1 MSLSLFGTHSVTV
14 YLPKASEWVDGQR
27 GRGMAYSQFRNL
39 GEVANRFDLE
49 LQTQERL
56 FDDVSEVVPSNR
68 LNEDLEDKAP
78 LALQIDTE
86 KARSEMIITPVLVE
100 LRELKI
106 ITYPT
111 HGEKGDYPQTLFPNP
126 IGAQSV
132 FQSCAW
138 LLA

>member
-1 MSLSLFGTHSVTV
+1 MYRAFATAFNPLEIHGMAKWADEPGIPVDSVALLAPRQHQFTLFRTLPERAGIGSLSGNGFV
-14 YLPKASEWVDGQR
+14 
-27 GRGMAYSQFRNL
+27 
-39 GEVANRFDLE
+39 
-49 LQTQERL
+49 
-56 FDDVSEVVPSNR
+56 
-68 LNEDLEDKAP
+68 
-78 LALQIDTE
+78 I
-86 KARSEMIITPVLVE
+86 
-100 LRELKI
+100 RELKI

>member
-1 MSLSLFGTHSVTV
+1 
-14 YLPKASEWVDGQR
+14 
-27 GRGMAYSQFRNL
+27 MAYSQFRNL

-78 LALQIDTE
+78 LAPQIDTE

-111 HGEKGDYPQTLFPNP
+111 HCEQGEYPQTIFPNP

-132 FQSCAW
+132 FQSCSG